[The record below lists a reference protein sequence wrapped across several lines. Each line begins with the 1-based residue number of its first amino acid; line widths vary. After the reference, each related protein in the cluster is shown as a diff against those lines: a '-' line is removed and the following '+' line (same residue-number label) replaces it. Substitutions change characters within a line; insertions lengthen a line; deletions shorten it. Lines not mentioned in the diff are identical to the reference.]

1 MGGRVGRGFGEFENP
16 REGFYT
22 SKKILK
28 YKNPGEGFSQG
39 RVGRGFGQI
48 WSKKKTRS
56 LGEEEYCISTYKK
69 LDELY
74 KLV

>member
-1 MGGRVGRGFGEFENP
+1 MCLTSRKLNKNYSILPPKDCVFGGRVGRGFGEFENP

-28 YKNPGEGFSQG
+28 YKNSGEGFSQG

-48 WSKKKTRS
+48 WN
-56 LGEEEYCISTYKK
+56 
-69 LDELY
+69 
-74 KLV
+74 